1 MSNDIRLTRLKLE
14 AIEIDS
20 RFDAETRK
28 IFSEFKLNES
38 QLNEGIIDT
47 IKEKVSQM
55 FGVAQKNPEALKAK
69 IDNMEQQLRAQG
81 KDKELDAVNSFMERL
96 KRNLSTSFNEFPLW
110 GQIAIRAAVLGVL
123 IGLGGGAVSAGA
135 AIFVTA
141 LSAPALLQAIVQ
153 LVKTMLG
160 GGRKEPSQ
168 GTV

>member
-69 IDNMEQQLRAQG
+69 TDNMEQQLRAQG

-96 KRNLSTSFNEFPLW
+96 QRNLSTSFNEFPLW
-110 GQIAIRAAVLGVL
+110 LMIAIKAAVFGVL
-123 IGLGGGAVSAGA
+123 FGLGAGAGA
-135 AIFVTA
+135 AVFVAA

-160 GGRKEPSQ
+160 AGRKEPS
-168 GTV
+168 